1 MLEQQMLTIQRIKIK
16 SNDKTQLLKGTG
28 NFKEYGDIIHKT
40 YKEEFPK
47 EDKLTA
53 FNTNFNPNTGTKGA
67 LEYNDKIDFNKD
79 FTITVPVANNNQGN
93 TTGADG
99 RASCLLK
106 EWPRLLNQGGILR
119 DKGMANA
126 SGFKIDT
133 AYNNVNGKVDK
144 LDADKTN
151 NLSQIGAKVG
161 YGTFVKMVQM
171 V

>member
-1 MLEQQMLTIQRIKIK
+1 MFTQGMA
-16 SNDKTQLLKGTG
+16 KT
-28 NFKEYGDIIHKT
+28 
-40 YKEEFPK
+40 
-47 EDKLTA
+47 
-53 FNTNFNPNTGTKGA
+53 
-67 LEYNDKIDFNKD
+67 
-79 FTITVPVANNNQGN
+79 
-93 TTGADG
+93 
-99 RASCLLK
+99 S
-106 EWPRLLNQGGILR
+106 NQGGILR

-151 NLSQIGAKVG
+151 NLSQIGAVKVG